1 MLRPVVFSISVEI
14 GTPYALSSRRSTA
27 RRIMRSKCP
36 GRSAIDFIPVY
47 GINRGRSSLST
58 SFELKLPQ
66 AGVGSTWPKVQRIA
80 RVVDRQVEPPQ
91 YAESDE
97 PIGFAE

>member
-1 MLRPVVFSISVEI
+1 
-14 GTPYALSSRRSTA
+14 
-27 RRIMRSKCP
+27 MRSKCP

-97 PIGFAE
+97 PIGFAEQAAQRRLTKRPTFGTIDDPATEPNRNAG